1 MKVKID
7 PSWEQELQ
15 AEFDAPYFKTLTD
28 FVRAEYRRGPRF
40 PPGNEIF
47 NAFNLCPFDKVKVF
61 IIGQHPYHG
70 E

>member
-28 FVRAEYRRGPRF
+28 FVREEYRQGPCF

-47 NAFNLCPFDKVKVF
+47 PAYNGLAA
-61 IIGQHPYHG
+61 
-70 E
+70 